1 MAEYYPLLA
10 KAVGGLPN
18 STMET
23 RHAVYER
30 ARTALL
36 GQLRAV
42 QPPVPEAD
50 IEMENQALDKA
61 IARLEA
67 EYVAI
72 ASTSPTNEAPPV
84 SGPVRQVPDAPSA
97 PPVAAAIPVAP
108 PQSAPHQTSEAPR
121 APAAPPSPLRPRTA
135 PTAVPNPFND
145 TEGAP
150 SSSSAEIKPGP
161 AARSLPPRN
170 GEGNASASPAKTRS
184 EPQRPIAPQVQGTR
198 QGPRGLWIVLTV
210 IGLIIASVAF
220 VAWKLRDRPEDLAKV
235 KTAQTQQQTEASGKI
250 VGRVNENTQ
259 PKSTTTA
266 AVATGAASSQTDTAT
281 NVPVT
286 YRAALLVQAPENQVK
301 TYFGTVIWR
310 LDNVSNGPGEPV
322 GTAIHANVDIPE
334 DKLQTSVTL
343 QKNVDASLPASH
355 TMTIVFTV
363 QPTTPTGTVKQIGLP
378 QMRKEDSATGD
389 ALIGL
394 PVPIMENS
402 FLIGLTKGNPE
413 ATNLD
418 LLKTRQW
425 IDIPMLLA
433 DGRIA
438 KLTFEKGVAGLRAT
452 EDAIASW
459 QTQ

>member
-1 MAEYYPLLA
+1 M
-10 KAVGGLPN
+10 
-18 STMET
+18 
-23 RHAVYER
+23 
-30 ARTALL
+30 
-36 GQLRAV
+36 
-42 QPPVPEAD
+42 
-50 IEMENQALDKA
+50 
-61 IARLEA
+61 
-67 EYVAI
+67 
-72 ASTSPTNEAPPV
+72 
-84 SGPVRQVPDAPSA
+84 
-97 PPVAAAIPVAP
+97 
-108 PQSAPHQTSEAPR
+108 
-121 APAAPPSPLRPRTA
+121 
-135 PTAVPNPFND
+135 
-145 TEGAP
+145 
-150 SSSSAEIKPGP
+150 
-161 AARSLPPRN
+161 
-170 GEGNASASPAKTRS
+170 
-184 EPQRPIAPQVQGTR
+184 
-198 QGPRGLWIVLTV
+198 LTV